1 MHFDPATFLFGLL
14 DNKLS
19 SVANE
24 GIAGEDV
31 FILGSGP
38 SIDEVD
44 LSAVRDSFVVALNSA
59 FSLFR
64 YCGSGN
70 RYFWLCQDTRALLDF
85 LPQVPREVSK
95 LVTIHRFNK
104 YSQLRG
110 FLGPGDRFLQPK
122 ISIFGQGQH
131 HKPWR
136 PRAWVPRPALKS
148 GPPYLHDPT
157 AAHLTL
163 FPSTVMLTAIS
174 LFGGFG
180 ARNIYC
186 MGFDLT
192 PIDKEGNKVSALVHQ
207 SYRTTGF
214 PRDSISSYL
223 VGLSEE
229 MKRNGQTLWNCS
241 PLTFERVLRKSRK
254 FDKVGANYD

>member
-44 LSAVRDSFVVALNSA
+44 LSAVRGSFVVGLNSA

-70 RYFWLCQDTRALLDF
+70 RYFWFCQDTKALMEF
-85 LPQVPREVSK
+85 LPQIPSEVSK
-95 LVTIHRFNK
+95 LVTVHRFNK
-104 YSQLRG
+104 YSQIRG
-110 FLGPGDRFLQPK
+110 FLGPNDRFLQPR
-122 ISIFGQGQH
+122 ISIFGRGQH
-131 HKPWR
+131 DKPWR
-136 PRAWVPRPALKS
+136 LRAWVPRPAMKS

-192 PIDKEGNKVSALVHQ
+192 PNDKEQKKVSNLVHQ
-207 SYRTTGF
+207 SYKNKGF
-214 PRDSISSYL
+214 PSDSISFYL
-223 VGLSEE
+223 AGLSEE
-229 MKRNGQTLWNCS
+229 MKQNGQTLWNCS
-241 PLTFERVLRKSRK
+241 PLTFERVLLKSHRFNK
-254 FDKVGANYD
+254 FGVNYD